1 MWLTGSPALPIIAR
15 ETISL
20 TIRAACRSASI
31 MLRGSATPW
40 PAISNAV
47 PWSTDVRITGRPTV
61 MFTPASM
68 PSTLTGP
75 WPWSWYMATIR
86 S

>member
-1 MWLTGSPALPIIAR
+1 
-15 ETISL
+15 
-20 TIRAACRSASI
+20 
-31 MLRGSATPW
+31 MLRGSAMPW
-40 PAISNAV
+40 PAMSNAV

-61 MFTPASM
+61 MFTPDSM

-75 WPWSWYMATIR
+75 WPWSWYIATIR